1 MSIRN
6 HNNKWLWLSLILTLI
21 VLSTRAQDPYFDHYT
36 EDFELPSNQ
45 VFSIVQDENNILY
58 MATDRGLVRFDGY
71 TFQTLTLRDGL
82 KDNCILR
89 INKDILNKRLWLTSL
104 KNTCNYI
111 EGGEIFTAP
120 FNESLK
126 QVESHE
132 HYVQQVFVTTENEIF
147 INFNDPGLF
156 RVDKDSSLVKTS
168 DHYDI
173 VKGANIC
180 IFKNGNRYYWDQI
193 LNPEVDPNGKTSVK
207 VVDNKFFISTTLV
220 EKTSHNRK
228 EIIVLPDDQFI
239 FSYHR
244 RLFYFKGNKL
254 HEEII
259 LDKEVLSLLYD
270 DSTGDIWVG
279 LDKGGGACR
288 FQYGSILD
296 EPKKYLEGK
305 SITTI
310 LRDHEGN
317 YWFSSKEE
325 GVFRAN
331 SLDIPVYSF
340 NSVSPG
346 DNRITAMVSS
356 GSVLYFGTYNGKLH
370 KLIKTPDRQEKYSTS
385 PVGNL
390 QSTGIIRRLKLTSKG
405 TLLIFSDYL
414 TEVNTDGDLVGFKEF
429 EAFLYDFHELN
440 TDTWLFSFSP
450 GILQYKNR
458 TDQSIYDSDK
468 WLFKVR
474 NMFEDSGGTL
484 WLSSQPYGV
493 FTWTPGS
500 KPEEAA
506 LLQEFQPDRS
516 LAFEE
521 IQGNM
526 LFAPAGKGIV
536 LLTADSLMHI
546 TQDDDGLCSDI
557 VSNLLVE
564 GDSIIWAGTSS
575 GLNKIILN
583 NDLKTIDNIEHLDT
597 RNGLPSNRIYCL
609 ESFDGNIWAGTGKG
623 LVMIPEIDIRPHNLV
638 KPVIEYM
645 TVNDRDTI
653 LLPSVTTLSKS
664 HPFDFKFKFKTIS
677 YHKPHSVFYH
687 FYMYPTD
694 KGWSSAKDM
703 EVRYPGLDHGEYT
716 LYVKAMTTQKID
728 EDGIPDNLDNF
739 SVLKITIPKKIHERL
754 AFKIIVFC
762 LVILAITLI
771 ILLIVK
777 SLKNRERIKQRLLEA
792 EKKALL
798 SQMNP
803 HFIFNSLNSI
813 QHYIIQEDAEN
824 ANLYLA
830 KFAQL
835 IRRILENSKK
845 RQISLREEIETLMLY
860 LNLEKLRF
868 EDNFEF
874 ELIKSKDLD
883 QNEIM
888 IPPMLT
894 QPFVENAIWHGLM
907 PLSGKGLLK
916 INFKRMGDLL
926 KISVVDNGVGRV
938 KASQRKRITGHTP
951 TGLKNVNERIALLN
965 KLEHGNIS
973 CQIIDLYNPDGTPAG
988 TSVELIISILNDDK

>member
-1 MSIRN
+1 MSIQN
-6 HNNKWLWLSLILTLI
+6 LKNKFLWLSFFLTLI
-21 VLSTRAQDPYFDHYT
+21 VLNTQAQDPYFDHYT
-36 EDFELPSNQ
+36 EDEELPSNE
-45 VFSIVQDENNILY
+45 VYSIVQDENYILY
-58 MATDRGLVRFDGY
+58 MATDKGLVRFDGY
-71 TFQTLTLRDGL
+71 SFETLTLRDGL

-89 INKDILNKRLWLTSL
+89 INKDILNKRLWLTSI

-120 FNESLK
+120 FNDSLK
-126 QVESHE
+126 AQEAHE
-132 HYVQQVFVTTENEIF
+132 HYVQQIFTTPKNEIL
-147 INFNDPGLF
+147 INFNYPGLF
-156 RVDKDSSLVKTS
+156 RVDSINDLVPYTAHLEHA
-168 DHYDI
+168 D
-173 VKGANIC
+173 GANVC
-180 IFKNGNRYYWDQI
+180 IIKTDNGYFWDL
-193 LNPEVDPNGKTSVK
+193 LNNPDIDPNRKSSSRK
-207 VVDNKFFISTTLV
+207 VGNKIYLSITLV
-220 EKTSHNRK
+220 EHTDHHRK
-228 EIIVLPDDQFI
+228 ELIILTDNEFI

-244 RLFYFKGNKL
+244 RLLHFKNDTIFN
-254 HEEII
+254 EIV
-259 LDKEVLSLLYD
+259 LKKEILSLYFD
-270 DSTGDIWVG
+270 KNNGDIWVG
-279 LDKGGGACR
+279 LEKGGAYRYTDKDISGTPQKFLAEK
-288 FQYGSILD
+288 G
-296 EPKKYLEGK
+296 
-305 SITTI
+305 ITSI
-310 LRDHEGN
+310 LRDHEYN
-317 YWFSSKEE
+317 YWFSTKDD
-325 GVFRAN
+325 GVYRAN

-340 NSVSPG
+340 NSVSPE
-346 DNRITAMVSS
+346 DNRITAMESI
-356 GSVLYFGTYNGKLH
+356 GSYLFFGTHNGKVYT
-370 KLIKTPDRQEKYSTS
+370 IKKGDKYDPKQSEHS
-385 PVGNL
+385 PED
-390 QSTGIIRRLKLTSKG
+390 GIIRRIKETSSG
-405 TLLIFSDYL
+405 TVLIFSEQL
-414 TEVNTDGDLVGFKEF
+414 TEIDLRDNLVGFKDF
-429 EAFLYDFHELN
+429 NTFLYDFLELDADN
-440 TDTWLFSFSP
+440 WLFSFSP
-450 GILQYKNR
+450 GIVKYKNR
-458 TDQSIYDSDK
+458 KREHLYDEYD
-468 WLFKVR
+468 WLFKVK
-474 NMFEDSGGTL
+474 NMFEDSHGTI

-500 KPEEAA
+500 EPQEATV
-506 LLQEFQPDRS
+506 LKEYQTDRS
-516 LAFEE
+516 LAFAE
-521 IQGNM
+521 INGNM
-526 LFAPAGKGIV
+526 LFAPAGKGIL
-536 LLTADSLMHI
+536 LLTPDSLIQI
-546 TQDDDGLCSDI
+546 TQDQGLCSDI
-557 VSNLLVE
+557 ITCLLVE
-564 GDSIIWAGTSS
+564 NDSTIWAGSS
-575 GLNKIILN
+575 NGLNKIILGK
-583 NDLKTIDNIEHLDT
+583 DLKTKIDTEHLNT
-597 RNGLPSNRIYCL
+597 RKGLPSNRVYCL
-609 ESFDGNIWAGTGKG
+609 ESFDGHIWAGTGRG
-623 LVMIPEIDIRPHNLV
+623 LAMIPEIDIRPNDLV

-653 LLPSVTTLSKS
+653 LLPSDPTLSKS

-687 FYMYPTD
+687 YYMYPTD

-739 SVLKITIPKKIHERL
+739 SVLKIIIPKKIHERL

-845 RQISLREEIETLMLY
+845 RQISLREEIETLTLY

-938 KASQRKRITGHTP
+938 KASQRKRITGHSP

-965 KLEHGNIS
+965 KLEHRNIS